1 MKQPI
6 IPMSFEA
13 FDVMERPFGWKV
25 EYWDG
30 CARLTPRSVGVK
42 TTINLVP
49 RQLAPHHYTLIPV
62 SPDDRDRLLAGYFE
76 SFSASVEFCGWPPES
91 IHESAARN
99 IGKYFSGTKGEPLS
113 ASVIALAPGCPDV
126 VGVAL
131 FIDRPEKGA
140 YLDLLYVRTDFQR
153 QGVATAMLNWAIDR
167 LIKSGFKTLASTY
180 HVCNEPSRLW
190 HHGHGF
196 VDQYDGY
203 YARLKMSWYQAEIW
217 RRETLGL
224 TDGLGEMKQACD
236 RWASQISADWDAFY

>member
-1 MKQPI
+1 MEQPI
-6 IPMSFEA
+6 IPMSFEE
-13 FDVMERPFGWKV
+13 FDRMESPFGWKV

-42 TTINLVP
+42 TTINLVTRP
-49 RQLAPHHYTLIPV
+49 LSPHPYTLIPV
-62 SPDDRDRLLAGYFE
+62 SPDDRDRMLAAYFE
-76 SFSASVEFCGWPPES
+76 SFSASVEFCGWPPEM

-99 IGKYFSGTKGEPLS
+99 IGKYFSAAKGEPLS
-113 ASVIALAPGCPDV
+113 ASVIALAPGCPDI

-131 FIDRPEKGA
+131 FIDQPEKGA
-140 YLDLLYVRTDFQR
+140 YLDLLYVKTDFQR
-153 QGVATAMLNWAIDR
+153 QGVATAMLNRAIDR
-167 LIKSGFKTLASTY
+167 LIKSGFKTLTSTY

-203 YARLKMSWYQAEIW
+203 YARLKVSWYQSEIF

-224 TDGLGEMKQACD
+224 TDGLEEMKQACE
-236 RWASQISADWDAFY
+236 RWASQTDWDAFY

>member
-13 FDVMERPFGWKV
+13 FDRMERPFGWKV

-30 CARLTPRSVGVK
+30 CARLTPRSLGVN
-42 TTINLVP
+42 TIIDLIP
-49 RQLAPHHYTLIPV
+49 RPLSHPYTLIPV
-62 SPDDRDRLLAGYFE
+62 SPDDRDRMLAAYVE
-76 SFSASVEFCGWPPES
+76 SFSASVEFCGWPLDL

-99 IGKYFSGTKGEPLS
+99 IGKYFSATKGEPLS
-113 ASVIALAPGCPDV
+113 ASVIALAPGCPDI

-131 FIDRPEKGA
+131 VIDRPEKGA

-153 QGVATAMLNWAIDR
+153 QGVATAMLHGAIDR
-167 LIKSGFKTLASTY
+167 LIKLGFKTLVSTY

-196 VDQYDGY
+196 VDQYDRY
-203 YARLKMSWYQAEIW
+203 YAQMKVSWYQAEIW

-224 TDGLGEMKQACD
+224 TDGLEDMKQECD
-236 RWASQISADWDAFY
+236 RWTSIVSANRDELD